1 MYYLPTVVAGEKPP
15 KEVETTSFATNQWSS
30 YDLTLPQTIESDEFE
45 QAWANF
51 LYVLSTQRSATA
63 SQALKE
69 TMQLSAST
77 PEALDALFALG
88 EKYLYD
94 PNSPMRND
102 ELFIPMLEFMIDSPA
117 VDELLKIRPTALL
130 RMASLNR
137 IGNQANNFTTDS
149 GEELDDIEAPL
160 TLLYFYDPECTD
172 CKRTAA
178 VMSRSTLLQ
187 ELEKSGTLR
196 IIKTLTEG
204 NTQIDSLYDL
214 KAIPSL
220 YLLDSEKRVMLKDAT
235 IETTIQALSN
245 YKQ

>member
-1 MYYLPTVVAGEKPP
+1 M
-15 KEVETTSFATNQWSS
+15 
-30 YDLTLPQTIESDEFE
+30 ESDEFE